1 MGIFKKIGKTI
12 QKAGK
17 QLSQNVSHLPEVA
30 TQIGQVGALPI
41 NVVAGSVGAGL
52 SAAAPVLSQAT
63 GILQANPLLG
73 QALSA
78 ATGMPAG
85 LFGGMPADAGG
96 GGGGAFG
103 GTAAMPVQQQP
114 AGVPIWLW
122 IVGGLA
128 AALGLFL
135 IIRKKA

>member
-1 MGIFKKIGKTI
+1 MGIFKKINKVVK
-12 QKAGK
+12 KAGK
-17 QLSQNVSHLPEVA
+17 QLSQNVSHMPEVA
-30 TQIGQVGALPI
+30 TQIGQIGALPLNI
-41 NVVAGSVGAGL
+41 AAGSIGAGL
-52 SAAAPVLSQAT
+52 SAAAPVLGQAT

-96 GGGGAFG
+96 GGGAFG
-103 GTAAMPVQQQP
+103 GTAAVPMPQQQP
-114 AGVPIWLW
+114 GGVPIWLW
-122 IVGGLA
+122 IVGGIA